1 MTEMSFLL
9 LGGLLLTV
17 CGIYQFFAT
26 KHYFRGWQK
35 DAAIS
40 TSHFVG
46 LSIWS
51 SLVFSIIFTTG
62 GILFLIRGLEILFI
76 K

>member
-1 MTEMSFLL
+1 MSEMYLLL
-9 LGGLLLTV
+9 LGGLLLSV

-35 DAAIS
+35 DAATS

-46 LSIWS
+46 LSMWS
-51 SLVFSIIFTTG
+51 SLVVSIIFTTG
-62 GILFLIRGLEILFI
+62 GILFLIRGLEMLFI